1 MRTFLLKPPKKIRTV
16 LGVPSDSLLSGDREK
31 NDAAA
36 LVELLERMPP
46 ESFRTVCGV
55 IDNQQEAFSLGEKQ
69 NRE

>member
-1 MRTFLLKPPKKIRTV
+1 MRAFLLKPPKKIRTV
-16 LGVPSDSLLSGDREK
+16 LGVPSDSLLAGDREK

-36 LVELLERMPP
+36 LVERLERMPP
-46 ESFRTVCGV
+46 ESFHTVCGV

>member
-1 MRTFLLKPPKKIRTV
+1 MRAFLLKPPKKIRTV

-55 IDNQQEAFSLGEKQ
+55 IGNQQEAFSLGEKQ